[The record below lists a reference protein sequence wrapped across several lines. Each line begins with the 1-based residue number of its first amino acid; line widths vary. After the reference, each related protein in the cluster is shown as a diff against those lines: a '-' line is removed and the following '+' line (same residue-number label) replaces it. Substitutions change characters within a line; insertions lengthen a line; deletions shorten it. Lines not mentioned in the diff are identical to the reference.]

1 MTVRRRS
8 LCKGCFG
15 AGFVN
20 PYGRVFNPDFSGM
33 LSKESRPMS
42 DQATPPAAPQAPV
55 LPPLY
60 KGLEP
65 LTAERHGKLKLVNAG
80 VGVAAQMHAVPLA
93 AEEFTAACRT
103 MPIVFTAQAPH
114 VPLALC
120 GLQAGHNHF
129 VTAEGKWHEGT
140 YLPAYLRRYPFFLVR
155 VSAESQQLVLCVD
168 PQAPHVSA
176 SEGDDLF
183 TADGKPSAILDRAFT
198 FTKAVEEAMLRTR
211 AMADGLAE
219 LGLLKP
225 SVVQF
230 QHKGQPMRVDGFFA
244 VDRTALA
251 ALTGEQLATLRD
263 RGWLEAIYAHLL
275 SVGGMSEL
283 ARDVT
288 PTAA

>member
-1 MTVRRRS
+1 
-8 LCKGCFG
+8 
-15 AGFVN
+15 
-20 PYGRVFNPDFSGM
+20 
-33 LSKESRPMS
+33 MS
-42 DQATPPAAPQAPV
+42 DAATAPA

-60 KGLEP
+60 KSLEP
-65 LTAERHGKLKLVNAG
+65 LTPERHGKLKLHNAG
-80 VGVAAQMHAVPLA
+80 YGHAASLHAIPLA
-93 AEEFTAACRT
+93 AEEFTAACRS

-129 VTAEGKWHEGT
+129 VNADGSWHEGT
-140 YLPAYLRRYPFFLVR
+140 YVPAYLRRFPFFLVR

-176 SEGDDLF
+176 AEGDDMF
-183 TADGKPSAILDRAFT
+183 TADGKPSAILDRGFT
-198 FTKAVEEAMLRTR
+198 FTKAVEEAMMRTR
-211 AMADGLAE
+211 AMAEGLAE
-219 LGLLKP
+219 MGLLKA

-244 VDRTALA
+244 VDRA
-251 ALTGEQLATLRD
+251 ALQALPAEQLATLRD

-283 ARDVT
+283 AKDV
-288 PTAA
+288 